1 LSSTPAASP
10 KGADDSL
17 RSRKKAKTHRAIENA
32 ALELFAEQGY
42 DATTLEQIADRAQ
55 VSITTIYRFFP
66 SKAHVLLGDRA
77 AEASVLRAIADG
89 PANES
94 DFDLVWHAVRDHWV
108 TRIDTQ
114 RMSLHA
120 RAVARSH
127 VLRGIYDDS
136 VTSWI
141 RDVAAVLAQRRH
153 LDAPDRRCWLVARV
167 CASVI
172 AASQE
177 AWVET
182 DGSRDFAQM
191 VDEGFDLLRSACR
204 DWLSA
209 DLPVAHVSEA
219 IDH

>member
-10 KGADDSL
+10 EGADDSL

-42 DATTLEQIADRAQ
+42 DATTLEQIADRAE

-66 SKAHVLLGDRA
+66 SKAHVLLGDQA
-77 AEASVLRAIADG
+77 AQASVLRAIVNR

-94 DFDLVWHAVRDHWV
+94 DFDAVRHAVRDHWV
-108 TRIDTQ
+108 ATVAPQ
-114 RMSLHA
+114 RTMLYA

-127 VLRGIYDDS
+127 VLRGIYGES
-136 VTSWI
+136 VDAWI
-141 RDVAAVLAQRRH
+141 REVAGALAERQH

-167 CASVI
+167 CSSAI

-177 AWVET
+177 AWVEA
-182 DGSRDFAQM
+182 DGSGDIAEI
-191 VDEGFDLLRSACR
+191 VDESFDLLRTVCR

-209 DLPVAHVSEA
+209 DLPAR
-219 IDH
+219 